1 LIYDG
6 AAREEKFM
14 IDNNTKGLIR
24 SLIYP
29 VQFEKDPN
37 NGIERVV
44 EFIIEDV
51 ALGVGVSREKY
62 IAAIKS
68 ALNST
73 EELSTLIPQPH
84 SDLVIR
90 EFLRELERT
99 LAHNDRKRVP

>member
-1 LIYDG
+1 
-6 AAREEKFM
+6 M

-24 SLIYP
+24 YLIYP

-44 EFIIEDV
+44 GFVIEDE
-51 ALGVGVSREKY
+51 AVGVSREKY

-84 SDLVIR
+84 SDLKIR
-90 EFLRELERT
+90 EYLRELERT
-99 LAHNDRKRVP
+99 LADNDRKRVP

>member
-1 LIYDG
+1 
-6 AAREEKFM
+6 M

-24 SLIYP
+24 YLIYP

-37 NGIERVV
+37 TGVERVV
-44 EFIIEDV
+44 GFVMEEE
-51 ALGVGVSREKY
+51 AVGVSREKY

-84 SDLVIR
+84 SDLKIR
-90 EFLRELERT
+90 EYLRELERA
-99 LAHNDRKRVP
+99 LAHNDRKTK